1 MKSSL
6 FTEGGLFVWG
16 VPNQEMEG
24 RRSDKVA
31 DLIQREISEM
41 LLRGLKDPRIGF
53 VTITKVTVSEDCRM
67 AKIYFSVVGSPEER
81 EISTEGLNSA
91 KGYVRKELGRRIRMK
106 YTPEISFQFDPSIEY
121 AIHIGEIIEQIRKE
135 REEKKE
141 DEG

>member
-1 MKSSL
+1 MKPSL
-6 FTEGGLFVWG
+6 FMEGGLFVWG

-24 RRSDKVA
+24 KRSDKVA
-31 DLIQREISEM
+31 DLIQKEISQM

-53 VTITKVTVSEDCRM
+53 VTITKVAVSEDCRT

-106 YTPEISFQFDPSIEY
+106 YTPEITFQFDPSIEY
-121 AIHIGEIIEQIRKE
+121 AIHIGEVIEQVRKE
-135 REEKKE
+135 REEKK